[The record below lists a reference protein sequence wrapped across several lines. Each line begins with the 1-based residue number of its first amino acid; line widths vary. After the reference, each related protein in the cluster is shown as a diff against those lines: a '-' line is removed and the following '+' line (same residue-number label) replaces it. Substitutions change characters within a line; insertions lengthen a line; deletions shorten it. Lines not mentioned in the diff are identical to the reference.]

1 MKKSDVRIYVV
12 DDHRDYRDSLGA
24 LLLSRHYAVQSF
36 ESGEA
41 FLQNIS
47 PTGVGVALLD
57 LRMDP
62 GMTGRDVFD
71 KLQEM
76 GSPIHVIFH
85 SAHGEISDA
94 VQVIERGAITW
105 LTKRCTEE
113 ELLSKIDL
121 AVEKTRQVAERLRE
135 RGGAREMYRALA
147 PREKRVAPLYAK
159 GKTAQEIADEL
170 TRQGPNPVGRRVV
183 EGYIRNIRQ
192 KLFVSTDNELLIWMI
207 RNRLPP
213 EAPLDESL
221 R

>member
-1 MKKSDVRIYVV
+1 MKKSDVKIYVV
-12 DDHRDYRDSLGA
+12 DDDRAYRDSLGA

-41 FLQNIS
+41 FLQNIT
-47 PTGVGVALLD
+47 PAGVGVALLD

-85 SAHGEISDA
+85 SAHGQLSDA
-94 VQVIERGAITW
+94 VQVMKRGAISW
-105 LTKRCTEE
+105 LTKSCAEE
-113 ELLSKIDL
+113 ELLSEVEL
-121 AVEKTRQVAERLRE
+121 AVEKTRQVAERLQE
-135 RGGAREMYRALA
+135 RSGAREMWRTLKA
-147 PREKRVAPLYAK
+147 REKRVAPRYAK
-159 GKTAQEIADEL
+159 GTTAQKISEEL

-183 EGYIRNIRQ
+183 EGHILSIRQ
-192 KLFVSTDNELLIWMI
+192 KLGFATDNELLIWMI

-213 EAPLDESL
+213 EAPLDQGVL
-221 R
+221 